1 MRTPRVNS
9 AILAFVPLLACSPSA
24 GTPGRDSSAATP
36 AATTAGQATAAVD
49 SVMLERADRGRIEG
63 SPSAKVWFVIAS
75 DFQCPY
81 CRQWHAE
88 TFESV
93 RREYVRTG
101 KVRMAYI
108 NYPLTSH
115 EQAWPSATAAMCA
128 SEQDRF
134 WQYHDALFHSQDKW
148 ATAQTPAAVFDSLAQ
163 AVGVEMKQWRAC
175 VSSDRMRPLI
185 RSDKSRAE
193 AAGVTSTPT
202 FLVGDR
208 GLAGVRS
215 IAELR
220 PVLDSALIRAG
231 SSAR

>member
-1 MRTPRVNS
+1 MPCVNS
-9 AILAFVPLLACSPSA
+9 LLLACALIAACSPSA
-24 GTPGRDSSAATP
+24 GTAGRDSSAAAP
-36 AATTAGQATAAVD
+36 AAPAAASAGIPD
-49 SVMLERADRGRIEG
+49 SAMLERADRGRIEG

-88 TFESV
+88 TFESL
-93 RREYVRTG
+93 RNEYVKTG
-101 KVRMAYI
+101 KIRMAYI

-115 EQAWPSATAAMCA
+115 KEAWPAATAAMCA

-134 WQYHDALFHSQDKW
+134 WKYHDALFHSQETW
-148 ATAQTPAAVFDSLAQ
+148 ATSAAPAAVYDSLAQ

-175 VSSDRMRPLI
+175 VASDRMRPLI

-208 GLAGVRS
+208 GLAGVRG

-220 PVLDSALIRAG
+220 PIIDSALIRAG
-231 SSAR
+231 SSTR